1 MSAATLT
8 GPAAEVRT
16 RRPSLLAAELH
27 RMTARRFVRLLVVL
41 GTLGY
46 LVALVIA
53 TTQFSKP
60 TQAILDDARAKQAQV
75 LADSE
80 AGRQQCLTNPP
91 SPLPP
96 GVSSAEELC
105 GPPLTAESIPLDQ
118 FLGKS
123 PFDLATDYTTGA
135 VGVAAGTA
143 AVMFLIGATY
153 VGAEWSTKTM
163 TALLFWEPRRLKV
176 VSTKAAVVAVTAAV
190 LAVLAQLVWGGAAR
204 FLAATRGSTDVPD
217 GWLGDVLG
225 VQARGVLLVV
235 LVALLGFGLANLIRN
250 TGAALGVAFVW
261 FAVLENLVRAV
272 RPAWQQWLI
281 SDNVGALVSP
291 GGLRYGYPGTS
302 VDANGNVK
310 DFVEVHLSNLHGG
323 LVLGAVTA
331 AVLVVGTVLFRR
343 RDLQ

>member
-1 MSAATLT
+1 MSATTLT

-16 RRPSLLAAELH
+16 RRPSLLAAELQ
-27 RMTARRFVRLLVVL
+27 RMTARRFVRLLVII
-41 GTLGY
+41 GALGY
-46 LVALVIA
+46 LVALVVA

-75 LADSE
+75 LAESE
-80 AGRQQCLTNPP
+80 AARQQCVANPP

-96 GVSSAEELC
+96 GVTSVDEIC
-105 GPPLTAESIPLDQ
+105 GGPNTADSIPLDQ
-118 FLGKS
+118 FIGKS
-123 PFDLATDYTTGA
+123 PFRLAKDYTTGA

-176 VSTKAAVVAVTAAV
+176 VGTKAFVVAVTAAV
-190 LAVLAQLVWGGAAR
+190 LAVLAQLVWSGAAR
-204 FLAATRGSTDVPD
+204 FLATTRGETDVPD
-217 GWLGDVLG
+217 GWLSEALG

-272 RPAWQQWLI
+272 RPAWQRWLV

-291 GGLRYGYPGTS
+291 GGTRFGYPGTA
-302 VDANGNVK
+302 VDANGNVQN
-310 DFVEVHLSNLHGG
+310 FVEVHLSNLHGG
-323 LVLGAVTA
+323 LVLGVVTA

>member
-1 MSAATLT
+1 MTAATLT

-27 RMTARRFVRLLVVL
+27 RMTARRFVRLLVIL
-41 GTLGY
+41 GALGY

-60 TQAILDDARAKQAQV
+60 NQAILDDARTKQAQV
-75 LADSE
+75 LAEQE
-80 AGRQQCLTNPP
+80 AARQQCLANPP

-105 GPPLTAESIPLDQ
+105 GPPLTADQ
-118 FLGKS
+118 LPVEQFIGKA
-123 PFDLATDYTTGA
+123 PFALATEYSNGA
-135 VGVAAGTA
+135 LGVAAGSA

-176 VSTKAAVVAVTAAV
+176 VGTKALVVAVTSAV
-190 LAVLAQLVWGGAAR
+190 LAVLAQVVWAGAAR
-204 FLAATRGSTDVPD
+204 FLAATRGVTDVPD
-217 GWLGDVLG
+217 GWLGQVLG

-272 RPAWQQWLI
+272 RPAWQQWLV

-291 GGLRYGYPGTS
+291 GGITIGYPGTA
-302 VDANGNVK
+302 VDANGNVQN
-310 DFVEVHLSNLHGG
+310 FVEVHLSNLHGG

-331 AVLVVGTVLFRR
+331 AVLAVGTVLFRR